1 MVHFEK
7 YVGPYYEVSHSRG
20 STDYIPLYVHLEA
33 ETNDDLQ
40 LYVEGEVDNP
50 EGAPVVKEGRLR
62 RLTAPGYLDCTP
74 WELVE

>member
-1 MVHFEK
+1 MVRET
-7 YVGPYYEVSHSRG
+7 YTGAYYEVGHSRG
-20 STDYIPLYVHLEA
+20 SLEFIPCDVHPGA

-50 EGAPVVKEGRLR
+50 EDAPVVKEGTLTRF
-62 RLTAPGYLDCTP
+62 TAPGYLDCTP